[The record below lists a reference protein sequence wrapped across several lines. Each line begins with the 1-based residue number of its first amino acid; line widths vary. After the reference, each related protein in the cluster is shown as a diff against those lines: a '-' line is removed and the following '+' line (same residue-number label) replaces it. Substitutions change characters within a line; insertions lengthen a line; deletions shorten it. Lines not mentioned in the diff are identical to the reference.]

1 MSREMGV
8 RGPEILPAVAPARA
22 RARVRRR
29 RRRGGGDAAAI
40 FAVLPWARRG
50 GERVVVGEPHARW
63 PASLSCLEKTEEW
76 IDVVDGF
83 VLALFC
89 QI

>member
-8 RGPEILPAVAPARA
+8 RGAEILPAVAPARA

-29 RRRGGGDAAAI
+29 GCGGHLRRAS
-40 FAVLPWARRG
+40 V
-50 GERVVVGEPHARW
+50 ERVVVGEPHARW
-63 PASLSCLEKTEEW
+63 PASLSCVEKTEEW
-76 IDVVDGF
+76 IDAVDGF